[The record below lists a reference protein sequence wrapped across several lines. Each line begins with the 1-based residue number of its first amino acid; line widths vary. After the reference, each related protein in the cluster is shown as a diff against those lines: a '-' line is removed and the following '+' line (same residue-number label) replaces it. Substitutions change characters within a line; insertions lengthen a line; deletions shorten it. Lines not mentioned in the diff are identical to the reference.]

1 MIFKFLD
8 LVLYYTWI
16 WSNAK
21 LKLGIGMKTIAERA
35 AEFAQD
41 YEFVEKD
48 MDCRNCNACRKCKD
62 YIRYVDIVTEQRE
75 NDIERAILWLRS
87 RSEYP
92 FSKLEDS
99 FRTFMEEE

>member
-1 MIFKFLD
+1 
-8 LVLYYTWI
+8 
-16 WSNAK
+16 
-21 LKLGIGMKTIAERA
+21 MKTIAERA
-35 AEFAQD
+35 AEFAQN

-99 FRTFMEEE
+99 FRTFMKEE